1 MQDLQPYT
9 GTAQDSQDGSSQFDR
24 FTAPRVDWDILS
36 MPHRLSPQLLAQVWG
51 FEEQVPEA
59 RPGPNMTQLWVSQGA
74 SKWHWKQQQ
83 SEDLDLTLEE
93 ETNKLDQDGPG
104 IGMESLL

>member
-1 MQDLQPYT
+1 
-9 GTAQDSQDGSSQFDR
+9 
-24 FTAPRVDWDILS
+24 
-36 MPHRLSPQLLAQVWG
+36 
-51 FEEQVPEA
+51 
-59 RPGPNMTQLWVSQGA
+59 MTQLWVSQGA
-74 SKWHWKQQQ
+74 SKLHWKQQQ